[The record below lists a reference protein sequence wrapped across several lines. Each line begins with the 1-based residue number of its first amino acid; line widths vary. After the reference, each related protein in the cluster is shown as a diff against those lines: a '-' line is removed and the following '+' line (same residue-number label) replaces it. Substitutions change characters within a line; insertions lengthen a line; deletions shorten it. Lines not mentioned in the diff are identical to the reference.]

1 MKLLSKLLFGAAL
14 SATVSTASAE
24 AVEFLKAEHDARIT
38 IKKEIVNGVATY
50 SAISHTPDLMEI
62 VDGTLNCGNGQCI
75 FDFNLKTD
83 YAAVPFNQYLPIT
96 STTPYGYV
104 RYTDPVPSIDLVLN
118 AGPHVHIGDVM
129 TEAYTDL
136 NAPLDYVPIE
146 RGNSVASVRP
156 NITAADVNKT
166 ITARFGLL
174 DIPGEDVVYQSFQIV
189 ASGTPQGLKL
199 VENNNL
205 VTPGYEETSTNK
217 GQFIGTWP
225 GVTGYQWY
233 LYGWNT
239 GSGHYAE
246 WRFLTNGTS
255 KHDQGL
261 DLSGYSTIEFAISCY
276 DNITIEAFF
285 GTGEDSSQNYL
296 TDINCGPTEQTF
308 SFDISNANASD
319 IQTALWLHIPTW
331 KNGHAGQY
339 QTISMN
345 VPYLTIER

>member
-1 MKLLSKLLFGAAL
+1 MKLLSKLLIGSAIAA
-14 SATVSTASAE
+14 SSVAAQ
-24 AVEFLKAEHDARIT
+24 AVQFLNADDEARISV
-38 IKKEIVNGVATY
+38 KREITGGDTTWT
-50 SAISHTPDLMEI
+50 AISHNPDLMEYEE
-62 VDGTLNCGNGQCI
+62 GTLNCGFGQCS
-75 FDFNLKTD
+75 FRFFLKTD
-83 YAAVPFNQYLPIT
+83 YADVPFGQFKPIT
-96 STTPYGYV
+96 TTTPYGYV
-104 RYTDPVPSIDLVLN
+104 EFTDPVPAINLERNTSLTL
-118 AGPHVHIGDVM
+118 GDVL
-129 TEAYTDL
+129 TEPFTDL
-136 NAPLDYVPIE
+136 NAPLTYVPIS
-146 RGNSVASVRP
+146 RGNSVASVQEGGP
-156 NITAADVNKT
+156 EDVVKT
-166 ITARFGLL
+166 VFARFSYT
-174 DIPGEDVVYQSFQIV
+174 DIPGAEVMYQSFQIV
-189 ASGTPQGLKL
+189 ASGQPQGLKL
-199 VENNNL
+199 VENNDI

-261 DLSGYSTIEFAISCY
+261 DLSDYSTIEFAISCY

-285 GTGEDSSQNYL
+285 GTAEDSSQNFL

-331 KNGHAGQY
+331 KNGHASQY

-345 VPYLTIER
+345 IPYLTVER